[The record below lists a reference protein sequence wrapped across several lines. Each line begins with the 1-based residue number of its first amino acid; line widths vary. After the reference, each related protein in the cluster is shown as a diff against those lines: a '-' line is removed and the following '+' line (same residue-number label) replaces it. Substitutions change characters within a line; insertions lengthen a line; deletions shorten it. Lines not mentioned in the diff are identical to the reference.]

1 MEVQEP
7 APEESE
13 HDAEAPEPLAD
24 VEGAEAQ
31 AKAKA
36 RAVRHSAGTFA
47 GRRPPNDPAKLE
59 VFMKMK
65 EIYYETRPD
74 QPEGPQSKKR
84 KGSTNQNQ
92 YYAFMQKEMAK
103 LASAGVNGGERM
115 KKAAEAWRAF
125 RTVEGPAPEG
135 TRDEAAAPAAPA
147 AGLGSSV
154 DVQEQSEPAAAEPAA
169 GPGSLV
175 EVQPDDSEVSW
186 ILFDG
191 ATSPV
196 RLDRLTPLQEMQ
208 LENGKPHRFVPAP
221 LLWVRLTPFLFL
233 VCDGLWSLVLG
244 PRDHGWLS
252 LGAICA
258 FNTGTGAMNL
268 VLPAKVLLL
277 QIRTWSMSFKK
288 KSWATAFSHC
298 IYSVWFV

>member
-24 VEGAEAQ
+24 VEGPEAQ

-36 RAVRHSAGTFA
+36 RAIRHSAGTFA

-135 TRDEAAAPAAPA
+135 TPDEAAAPAAPA
-147 AGLGSSV
+147 AGLGSLV
-154 DVQEQSEPAAAEPAA
+154 EVQEQSEPAAAEPAA

-186 ILFDG
+186 ILFNG

-208 LENGKPHRFVPAP
+208 LENGKPYRFVPAP
-221 LLWVRLTPFLFL
+221 LL
-233 VCDGLWSLVLG
+233 
-244 PRDHGWLS
+244 
-252 LGAICA
+252 
-258 FNTGTGAMNL
+258 
-268 VLPAKVLLL
+268 
-277 QIRTWSMSFKK
+277 
-288 KSWATAFSHC
+288 
-298 IYSVWFV
+298 